1 VVRPPRFERGTF
13 CSGGKRSIQAE
24 LRARKDSMNSLALRA
39 SGRLFPGAC
48 ESHTMQGSEVRKM
61 VTSPEDAR
69 LLFKR
74 WNEDSSPLRIKL
86 RSAAVIFEGVGLVE
100 TFNSGALNLGGNS
113 WQLVIPLEGASF
125 TFSDPREAS
134 VASVREAE
142 AARYEF
148 GLSLNL
154 GNGDRLALMELKTA
168 DAEPA
173 SEEAE

>member
-1 VVRPPRFERGTF
+1 M
-13 CSGGKRSIQAE
+13 I
-24 LRARKDSMNSLALRA
+24 
-39 SGRLFPGAC
+39 
-48 ESHTMQGSEVRKM
+48 
-61 VTSPEDAR
+61 TSPEDAR

-74 WNEDSSPLRIKL
+74 WSEDSSPLRIRL

-100 TFNSGALNLGGNS
+100 NFSSSVLDLGGNS

-125 TFSDPREAS
+125 TFSDPREAP
-134 VASVREAE
+134 VASIREVE

-154 GNGDRLALMELKTA
+154 ASGDRLALMELKTA
-168 DAEPA
+168 DTEAA

>member
-1 VVRPPRFERGTF
+1 M
-13 CSGGKRSIQAE
+13 I
-24 LRARKDSMNSLALRA
+24 
-39 SGRLFPGAC
+39 
-48 ESHTMQGSEVRKM
+48 
-61 VTSPEDAR
+61 TSPEDAA

-74 WNEDSSPLRIKL
+74 WSEDSAPLRIRL
-86 RSAAVIFEGVGLVE
+86 RSAALIFEGVGLVE
-100 TFNSGALNLGGNS
+100 SFTASVLNLGGNS
-113 WQLVIPLEGASF
+113 WQLAIPLQGASF

-154 GNGDRLALMELKTA
+154 ASGDRLALMELKTM

-173 SEEAE
+173 SEEAD

>member
-1 VVRPPRFERGTF
+1 M
-13 CSGGKRSIQAE
+13 I
-24 LRARKDSMNSLALRA
+24 
-39 SGRLFPGAC
+39 
-48 ESHTMQGSEVRKM
+48 
-61 VTSPEDAR
+61 TSPEDAR

-74 WNEDSSPLRIKL
+74 WSEDSSPLRIKL

-100 TFNSGALNLGGNS
+100 SFNASVLNLGGNS
-113 WQLVIPLEGASF
+113 WQLAIPLEGASF
-125 TFSDPREAS
+125 TFSDPREAP

-154 GNGDRLALMELKTA
+154 ASGDRLVLMELKTV

-173 SEEAE
+173 SEQAE

>member
-1 VVRPPRFERGTF
+1 M
-13 CSGGKRSIQAE
+13 I
-24 LRARKDSMNSLALRA
+24 
-39 SGRLFPGAC
+39 
-48 ESHTMQGSEVRKM
+48 
-61 VTSPEDAR
+61 TSPEDAG

-74 WNEDSSPLRIKL
+74 WSEDSAPLRIKL

-100 TFNSGALNLGGNS
+100 SFNSSVLNLGGNS
-113 WQLVIPLEGASF
+113 WQLAIPLGGANF
-125 TFSDPREAS
+125 TFSDPREAP

-154 GNGDRLALMELKTA
+154 ASGDRLALMELKTA

-173 SEEAE
+173 SEEAD